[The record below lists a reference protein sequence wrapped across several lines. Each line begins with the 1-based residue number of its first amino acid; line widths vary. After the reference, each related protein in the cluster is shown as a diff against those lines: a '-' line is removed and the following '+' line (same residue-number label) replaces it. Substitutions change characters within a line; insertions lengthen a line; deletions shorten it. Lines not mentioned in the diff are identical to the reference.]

1 MTEPEEYIQHFHQ
14 SINEFPVKT
23 TEDQQNERLRK
34 IHTFQ
39 ASFDDFV
46 AYMNQRIEDTKS
58 GKLPQEIKIEK
69 NNLVKENMNILNF
82 ENFVINES
90 INEWN
95 LITEGVQSSIIRSLL
110 TAVDTSNNSKFTSF
124 ISLFKGKVY
133 GQLAWDQIQDTDFET
148 YTVKG
153 VYPLTLGWRE
163 KFNTKNI
170 APEDKDFVS
179 ALKKA
184 FKNNGLS
191 IYLKDDEVKAISLGE
206 YWYTFNAIREVDDN
220 NPEVVKAREAENE
233 YYAKKREREANG
245 APYQNAW
252 DDPEYQELEKQ
263 YSTARR
269 NAERTVNTWRSRNS
283 KDFSEGIWAQIL
295 VNWGVNKMCIL
306 KDTSKFEISQLQRDR
321 RASQQGIVD
330 LSPEGLEKLA
340 KANMERYK
348 KIVAQK
354 KANSDA
360 AFAKQDQEFMDT
372 IMEGMK
378 TLAEIRT
385 QRAKILE
392 KGSYISRA
400 ADCLDTMMGYYER
413 YVQESNR
420 YVETLARYQEKGRE
434 YTEDWHTERKD
445 MEKYIEEFK
454 ETKVQFDGYIAKI
467 NAE

>member
-1 MTEPEEYIQHFHQ
+1 
-14 SINEFPVKT
+14 
-23 TEDQQNERLRK
+23 
-34 IHTFQ
+34 
-39 ASFDDFV
+39 
-46 AYMNQRIEDTKS
+46 
-58 GKLPQEIKIEK
+58 
-69 NNLVKENMNILNF
+69 MNILDF

-191 IYLKDDEVKAISLGE
+191 IYLKDDEVKAISFGE
-206 YWYTFNAIREVDDN
+206 YWYTFNAMTEVDND
-220 NPEVVKAREAENE
+220 NPEFIKAREAQNDFWRK
-233 YYAKKREREANG
+233 AKNADPSANV
-245 APYQNAW
+245 W
-252 DDPEYQELEKQ
+252 DMPEYQELENQ
-263 YSTARR
+263 YRTARI
-269 NAERTVNTWRSRNS
+269 NAERTVNTWRPRNS

-360 AFAKQDQEFMDT
+360 AFAKQDKEFMDT

-392 KGSYISRA
+392 KGSYISNA

-420 YVETLARYQEKGRE
+420 YVETLARYQERGRE
-434 YTEDWHTERKD
+434 YTEEWHTERKD

-454 ETKVQFDGYIAKI
+454 ETKVKFDGYIAQI
-467 NAE
+467 NAN

>member
-1 MTEPEEYIQHFHQ
+1 
-14 SINEFPVKT
+14 
-23 TEDQQNERLRK
+23 
-34 IHTFQ
+34 
-39 ASFDDFV
+39 
-46 AYMNQRIEDTKS
+46 
-58 GKLPQEIKIEK
+58 
-69 NNLVKENMNILNF
+69 MNILDF

-110 TAVDTSNNSKFTSF
+110 NAVDTSNNSKFTSF
-124 ISLFKGKVY
+124 ISLFKGRLY

-153 VYPLTLGWRE
+153 VYPLRLSWGE
-163 KFNTKNI
+163 KFNTRNI
-170 APEDKDFVS
+170 LPEDKDFVS

-191 IYLKDDEVKAISLGE
+191 IYLKDDEVKAISFGE
-206 YWYTFNAIREVDDN
+206 YWYTFSAIIEVDDN
-220 NPEVVKAREAENE
+220 NPEVIKAREAENE
-233 YYAKKREREANG
+233 YYTKKREREANG
-245 APYQNAW
+245 APYQSVW
-252 DDPEYQELEKQ
+252 DDPEYKELHKQ
-263 YSTARR
+263 YDIARN
-269 NAERTVNTWRSRNS
+269 NAARTVNTWRQKNS

-306 KDTSKFEISQLQRDR
+306 KDTSKFEISQLQKDR

-330 LSPEGLEKLA
+330 LSPEGLAKLA

-372 IMEGMK
+372 IIEGMK
-378 TLAEIRT
+378 TLTEIRT

-420 YVETLARYQEKGRE
+420 YVETLARYQEKGKE
-434 YTEDWHTERKD
+434 YTEEWRTERRD
-445 MEKYIEEFK
+445 MEKYIEGFK
-454 ETKVQFDGYIAKI
+454 ETKVEFDGYIAKI
-467 NAE
+467 NAD

>member
-1 MTEPEEYIQHFHQ
+1 MEHIQTFHQ
-14 SINEFPVKT
+14 SINEFPVNT
-23 TEDQQNERLRK
+23 TEDEQNERLRK

-46 AYMNQRIEDTKS
+46 AYVNQRIKDTKS
-58 GKLPQEIKIEK
+58 GQLPKEK
-69 NNLVKENMNILNF
+69 NNLIKENMNILDF

-110 TAVDTSNNSKFTSF
+110 NAVDTSNNSKFNSF
-124 ISLFKGKVY
+124 ISLFKGRLY

-153 VYPLTLGWRE
+153 VYPLRLSWGE
-163 KFNTKNI
+163 KFNTRNI
-170 APEDKDFVS
+170 LPEDKDFVS

-191 IYLKDDEVKAISLGE
+191 IYLKDDEVKAISFGE
-206 YWYTFNAIREVDDN
+206 YWYTFNAITEVDDN
-220 NPEVVKAREAENE
+220 NPEFVKAQEAQNE
-233 YYAKKREREANG
+233 YYKKKREREANG
-245 APYQNAW
+245 VPYQSVW
-252 DDPEYQELEKQ
+252 DDPEYKELSKQ
-263 YSTARR
+263 YDIARK
-269 NAERTVNTWRSRNS
+269 NAERTVNTWRQRNS

-295 VNWGVNKMCIL
+295 VTWGVNKMCIL
-306 KDTSKFEISQLQRDR
+306 RDTSKFEISQLQKDR

-330 LSPEGLEKLA
+330 LSPEGLAKLA

-348 KIVAQK
+348 RIVAQK

-360 AFAKQDQEFMDT
+360 AFAKQDKEFMDT

-392 KGSYISRA
+392 KGSWISRA

-413 YVQESNR
+413 YVQDSNR

-434 YTEDWHTERKD
+434 YTEEWNTGRRD
-445 MEKYIEEFK
+445 MEKNIEGFK
-454 ETKVQFDGYIAKI
+454 ETKVEFDGYIAKI
-467 NAE
+467 NAD

>member
-1 MTEPEEYIQHFHQ
+1 MTEPEEYVQHFHS

-46 AYMNQRIEDTKS
+46 SYVNQRIEDTKF
-58 GKLPQEIKIEK
+58 GQLPQEK
-69 NNLVKENMNILNF
+69 NNLIKENMNILDF

-90 INEWN
+90 VKEWN

-110 TAVDTSNNSKFTSF
+110 NAIDTSNNSKFTSF

-191 IYLKDDEVKAISLGE
+191 IYLKDDEVKAISFGE
-206 YWYTFNAIREVDDN
+206 YWYTFNAMTEVDDN

-233 YYAKKREREANG
+233 YYRKKREREANG
-245 APYQNAW
+245 DPYQSPW
-252 DDPEYQELEKQ
+252 DDPEYQEISKQ
-263 YSTARR
+263 YHIARK
-269 NAERTVNTWRSRNS
+269 NAEKTVNTWRPRNS

-306 KDTSKFEISQLQRDR
+306 RDTSKFEISQLQKDR
-321 RASQQGIVD
+321 RTSQKGIVD
-330 LSPEGLEKLA
+330 LSPEGLEKIA

-354 KANSDA
+354 KANNDD
-360 AFAKQDQEFMDT
+360 AFAKQDKMFMDT

-378 TLAEIRT
+378 TLMEIRSS
-385 QRAKILE
+385 REKILT
-392 KGSYISRA
+392 KGNWISRA
-400 ADCLDTMMGYYER
+400 ADSLDTLMGCYENFVR
-413 YVQESNR
+413 DSNR
-420 YVETLARYQEKGRE
+420 YVETLARYQERGRE
-434 YTEDWHTERKD
+434 YDEDWMSERKD
-445 MEKYIEEFK
+445 MEETIERFKKY
-454 ETKVQFDGYIAKI
+454 KVEFDGYIAQI
-467 NAE
+467 NAD